1 MLTLAID
8 SFQEFHDGPAPPPP
22 APASGP
28 ALLDDR
34 EAGMLDDFF
43 EKINTGQLENNAFL
57 LDDAGQVKNNPNW
70 NPWALDDLPPL
81 FHGSSSS
88 LAPLDTQVGPQLQ
101 KSNLDYLQD
110 FGQLPA
116 YNSGRP
122 QSSNTS
128 PDVLA
133 AASTLLQNT
142 QNTQNGYNGVQS
154 STAATRH
161 NGHIPSQS
169 FPRPYTNPLGNAFAQ
184 LPMGSLLPPTRD
196 QRASIPHPRQMDPS
210 VMSGETV
217 LRDIYFGGSAP
228 SNPRPVSRSKLPDLR
243 WGSDAS
249 FFEGGFV
256 PPPNQETEEEITGAL
271 MSRME
276 GFEPQTSANTTQ
288 PSSPMMNRPRR
299 RIGEQDALDS
309 ITHRLESSRNQ
320 APRKHS
326 SVDETDSR
334 PRKRQKSKLKSE
346 YDDDDD
352 DDAEAE
358 VDEKDDS
365 DDNESHFG
373 PGRPW
378 TITKGPFYRSSKVN
392 PTKDTSAK
400 DDPTKDTSIK
410 GTPIKNTPTRRRS
423 SPDRRNRGPSTS
435 GPSGDDKPKP
445 KTGGRD
451 NLTDA
456 QKRSNHILSE
466 QKRRNLIKQGF
477 EELGDL
483 VPELR
488 PGGFSKSAML
498 TQAALW
504 LEGLIRGNEK
514 LKGMVEDLK
523 EQQGS

>member
-1 MLTLAID
+1 MLTIAID
-8 SFQEFHDGPAPPPP
+8 SFQDFHDVPAPPPP

-88 LAPLDTQVGPQLQ
+88 LAPLDTQVGPPLQ
-101 KSNLDYLQD
+101 KSHLDYLQD

-142 QNTQNGYNGVQS
+142 QNGYNGIQS
-154 STAATRH
+154 STAGTRH
-161 NGHIPSQS
+161 NNHVPSQPV
-169 FPRPYTNPLGNAFAQ
+169 PRPYTNHLGNAFTQ

-196 QRASIPHPRQMDPS
+196 QRSSIPQLRQMDPS

-217 LRDIYFGGSAP
+217 LRDIYFGGSGP

-299 RIGEQDALDS
+299 RIGEQDALDG

-320 APRKHS
+320 ALRKHS

-334 PRKRQKSKLKSE
+334 PRKRLKSKLKSE
-346 YDDDDD
+346 YDDEDD
-352 DDAEAE
+352 DDAEGEGEGEGEGEA
-358 VDEKDDS
+358 DEKDDS

-373 PGRPW
+373 PNRPW
-378 TITKGPFYRSSKVN
+378 TATRTPFYRSSKAN

-400 DDPTKDTSIK
+400 DNPTKDT
-410 GTPIKNTPTRRRS
+410 PTKRRS
-423 SPDRRNRGPSTS
+423 SPPDRRKRGSS
-435 GPSGDDKPKP
+435 ASRPSGDDKPKP

-451 NLTDA
+451 NLTEA

-466 QKRRNLIKQGF
+466 QKRRNLIRQGF
-477 EELGDL
+477 EELGEL

-504 LEGLIRGNEK
+504 LESLIRGNEK
-514 LKGMVEDLK
+514 LKGMIQDLK